1 VPPVR
6 QTPVSADPAG
16 GRRPPKDD
24 DLSDPATERGG
35 GIQKR
40 SDQAQSMGD
49 QPAGPA
55 AMLMDLTPEQR
66 DRLQRLLE
74 EELRAAYRSALE
86 RGARPADLKE
96 LLADRR
102 EALDG
107 LLLELA
113 DDGEH
118 PVDDAGDG
126 RGVGEQGG

>member
-1 VPPVR
+1 
-6 QTPVSADPAG
+6 
-16 GRRPPKDD
+16 
-24 DLSDPATERGG
+24 
-35 GIQKR
+35 
-40 SDQAQSMGD
+40 MGD

-86 RGARPADLKE
+86 RGARPADLEE

-102 EALDG
+102 AALDG
-107 LLLELA
+107 LRLELA